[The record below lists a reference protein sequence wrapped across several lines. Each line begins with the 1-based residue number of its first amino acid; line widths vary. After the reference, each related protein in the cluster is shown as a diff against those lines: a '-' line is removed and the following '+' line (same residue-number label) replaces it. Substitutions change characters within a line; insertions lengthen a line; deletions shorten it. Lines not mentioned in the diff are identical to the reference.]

1 MLDNP
6 VWNALTTRHA
16 GFALGDGR
24 VRRYPADVAPFL
36 ATAGTGEVVDDESA
50 GLATPGE
57 TLYMMAAEPTPPAGW
72 EVDRRASLRQMV
84 CERRVAAPPAG
95 EDCVVL
101 GPEDAADMLELTAL
115 AFPGFFRP
123 RTIEMGTYL
132 GVRREGELV
141 AMAGQ
146 RLFMDG
152 HREVSGVC
160 THPEH
165 RGRGL
170 ARRLI
175 VRVVAEILDHG
186 LTPFLH
192 VGSDNVGAR
201 TTYEKLGFVA
211 RRDLLLLRVR
221 RV

>member
-24 VRRYPADVAPFL
+24 VKRYPADVAPFL
-36 ATAGTGEVVDDESA
+36 ATAGTEAVVDDESA
-50 GLATPGE
+50 DLATPGE
-57 TLYMMAAEPTPPAGW
+57 TLYMMAAAPTPPPGW
-72 EVDRRASLRQMV
+72 EVDRRVLLRQMV
-84 CERRVAAPPAG
+84 CGRRVGAPAAG
-95 EDCVVL
+95 EDCIVL
-101 GPEDAADMLELTAL
+101 GRADAADMLELTAL

-123 RTIEMGTYL
+123 RTIEMGTYF

-146 RLFMDG
+146 RLFLDG

-160 THPEH
+160 THPDH

-175 VRVVAEILDHG
+175 LRVVAEILDQG

-192 VGSDNVGAR
+192 VGSDNDGAR
-201 TTYEKLGFVA
+201 ATYEKLGFVV
-211 RRDLLLLRVR
+211 RRDLSLLLVR